1 MSSGNRFY
9 AEVIRQRLKE
19 GKAHAA
25 PPLARDLPKRDE
37 QKDPKRDVREQ
48 KESWP
53 LTQPSL
59 SKRRRSLL
67 EEGAAFGFVRVP
79 SSSMFTRT
87 QSAEMNAEFYQLS
100 LTRPCEAQLI
110 S

>member
-1 MSSGNRFY
+1 VSSGNRFY

-19 GKAHAA
+19 GK
-25 PPLARDLPKRDE
+25 KE
-37 QKDPKRDVREQ
+37 EKEK
-48 KESWP
+48 KESWT
-53 LTQPSL
+53 LTPPSL
-59 SKRRRSLL
+59 TKRHRSLL
-67 EEGAAFGFVRVP
+67 EEGAAFGFARVP